1 MIRNTPAA
9 YGLVTKLLHGFA
21 MILVIGMLI
30 MGALM
35 NDIQNKELQGL
46 IYTIHELT
54 GLVVLTLGVIF
65 ALWSLNNQKPGYPI
79 NMPRWEQGLACIVRF
94 GLYILLIAM
103 PLSGW
108 ITATAA
114 GYAPDFFGYFTIP
127 APLIPPS
134 KALAKNAAK
143 IHYYLAWSFA
153 GLLGLHL
160 LGALKHHFIDKN
172 QILTRML

>member
-1 MIRNTPAA
+1 MIRNTPIE
-9 YGLVTKLLHGFA
+9 YGLVTKVIHGSV

-30 MGALM
+30 IGAVM

-54 GLVVLTLGVIF
+54 GLVVLTLGMIF

-94 GLYILLIAM
+94 ALYFLLIAM

-108 ITATAA
+108 ITSTAA

-127 APLIPPS
+127 APFIPLS
-134 KALAKNAAK
+134 KTLADNAAK

-153 GLLGLHL
+153 TSLGLHL